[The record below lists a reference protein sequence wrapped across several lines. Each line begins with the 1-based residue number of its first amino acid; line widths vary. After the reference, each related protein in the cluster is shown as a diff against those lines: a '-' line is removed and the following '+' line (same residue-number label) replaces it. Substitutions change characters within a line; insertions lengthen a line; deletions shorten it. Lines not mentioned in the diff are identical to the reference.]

1 MEIKINDKKT
11 IFFFYFSYLIVF
23 TIYLCNLINKTVKLQ
38 MKNASLK
45 KSPIL
50 DVNSLKVNFQT
61 KTGKVTGVKDLSF
74 SIFPGETVCLV
85 GESGSGKSVSS
96 LSIMRLVE
104 FGGGK
109 IDSGSIMF
117 SSNSK
122 AEKDLI
128 DFNQKDMRGIRGN
141 EIGMVF
147 QEPMT
152 ALNPV
157 FTVKRQLTEGLRI
170 HKKMGKK
177 EAQLE
182 ALNLLKS
189 VRIPEPE
196 RRLNQYP
203 HELSGGMRQRI
214 VIAMALA
221 CKPRILIADEPT
233 TALDVTIQ
241 AEILTLL
248 NRLKQETG
256 TSILFITH
264 DMAVVAQIA
273 DRVVVMYNGEK
284 VEEGTVNQIFN
295 NPVKDYTKKL
305 ISSVPKLGAM
315 IGKKYP
321 EPLELSSNDKLKNKR
336 IVGTKK
342 PLLEVKNLVTR
353 YPVMGG
359 MFRKKIA
366 NLHAVEDV
374 SFTINKGQ
382 TFSLVGES
390 GCGKTTIARTILR
403 LEESVSGEVWI
414 EGVDVLKQNKK
425 ELLKQRLNMQMVFQD
440 PYGSLNPVMKL
451 FDQVAEPL
459 INYKINQGTEL
470 NKIISELFDK
480 VKLPRAF
487 LNRYPHE
494 LSGGQRQRVAIAR
507 ALALNPKL
515 LILDEAVSALD
526 VSVQASVINLLLD
539 LQHELG
545 LSYLF
550 VSHDMAVV
558 ERVSHYVG
566 VMYLGRM
573 VEIGDRQTIFSNPT
587 HPYTKALM
595 KAVPIADP
603 KKRFRGDDINFKA
616 ISSPIRSLDFVP
628 DASSYK
634 KIKKDHYVLDND
646 IGYD

>member
-1 MEIKINDKKT
+1 
-11 IFFFYFSYLIVF
+11 
-23 TIYLCNLINKTVKLQ
+23 
-38 MKNASLK
+38 MKNTSLK

-122 AEKDLI
+122 DEKDLI
-128 DFNQKDMRGIRGN
+128 EFNQKDMRGIRGN

-221 CKPRILIADEPT
+221 CKPKILIADEPT

-321 EPLELSSNDKLKNKR
+321 EPLELSSNDKLKTKR

-459 INYKINQGTEL
+459 INYKINQGAEL
-470 NKIISELFDK
+470 NKMISELFDK

-587 HPYTKALM
+587 HPYTRALM

-603 KKRFRGDDINFKA
+603 KKRFNKDDINFKA
-616 ISSPIRSLDFVP
+616 ISSPIRDLGFVP

-634 KIKKDHYVLDND
+634 MIKKGHYVLNND

>member
-1 MEIKINDKKT
+1 MKIT
-11 IFFFYFSYLIVF
+11 
-23 TIYLCNLINKTVKLQ
+23 
-38 MKNASLK
+38 SLK

-321 EPLELSSNDKLKNKR
+321 EPLELSSNDKLKTKR

>member
-1 MEIKINDKKT
+1 MKKT
-11 IFFFYFSYLIVF
+11 
-23 TIYLCNLINKTVKLQ
+23 
-38 MKNASLK
+38 SLK

-321 EPLELSSNDKLKNKR
+321 EPLELSSNDKLKTKR

-459 INYKINQGTEL
+459 INYKINQGAEL

-634 KIKKDHYVLDND
+634 KIKKDHYVLDID

>member
-1 MEIKINDKKT
+1 
-11 IFFFYFSYLIVF
+11 
-23 TIYLCNLINKTVKLQ
+23 
-38 MKNASLK
+38 MKNTSLK

-321 EPLELSSNDKLKNKR
+321 EPLELSSNDKLKTKR

-459 INYKINQGTEL
+459 INYKINQGAEL
-470 NKIISELFDK
+470 NKMISELFDK

-603 KKRFRGDDINFKA
+603 KKRFKGDDINFKA

-646 IGYD
+646 IGYN

>member
-1 MEIKINDKKT
+1 
-11 IFFFYFSYLIVF
+11 
-23 TIYLCNLINKTVKLQ
+23 
-38 MKNASLK
+38 MKNTSLK

-122 AEKDLI
+122 DEKDLI

-321 EPLELSSNDKLKNKR
+321 EPLELSSNDKLKTKR

-459 INYKINQGTEL
+459 INYKINQGAEL
-470 NKIISELFDK
+470 NKMISELFDK

>member
-1 MEIKINDKKT
+1 MKKT
-11 IFFFYFSYLIVF
+11 
-23 TIYLCNLINKTVKLQ
+23 
-38 MKNASLK
+38 SLK

-321 EPLELSSNDKLKNKR
+321 EPLELSSNDKLKTKR

>member
-1 MEIKINDKKT
+1 
-11 IFFFYFSYLIVF
+11 
-23 TIYLCNLINKTVKLQ
+23 
-38 MKNASLK
+38 MKNKIK
-45 KSPIL
+45 KNVPVL
-50 DVNSLKVNFQT
+50 DMKKLKVNFQT
-61 KTGKVTGVKDLSF
+61 KTGKVTGVNDLSF

-96 LSIMRLVE
+96 LAIMRLVE

-109 IDSGSIMF
+109 IDAGTIMF
-117 SSNSK
+117 ASNSYVQS
-122 AEKDLI
+122 DLI
-128 DFNQKDMRGIRGN
+128 NSDQNKMREIRGN

-157 FTVKRQLTEGLRI
+157 FTIKRQLTEGLRV
-170 HKKMGKK
+170 HKEMSKN
-177 EAQLE
+177 EADVE

-221 CKPRILIADEPT
+221 CKPKILIADEPT

-248 NRLKQETG
+248 NRLKKETG

-273 DRVVVMYNGEK
+273 DRVVVMYHGEK
-284 VEEGTVNQIFN
+284 VEEGNVNEVFN
-295 NPVKDYTKKL
+295 NPKKDYTKKL

-321 EPLELSSNDKLKNKR
+321 EPLKLDSTNKTKSIK
-336 IVGTKK
+336 IVGTTK

-353 YPVMGG
+353 FPVTGG

-374 SFTINKGQ
+374 SFTINRGQ

-390 GCGKTTIARTILR
+390 GCGKTTIARSVLR
-403 LEESVSGEVWI
+403 LEESESGEVCMD
-414 EGVDVLKQNKK
+414 GVDILKQNKK
-425 ELLKQRLNMQMVFQD
+425 DLLRQRLNMQMVFQD

-459 INYKINQGTEL
+459 INYKIASGHNL
-470 NKIISELFDK
+470 NKKISELFDK
-480 VKLPRAF
+480 VRLPRSF

-539 LQHELG
+539 LQDELG

-587 HPYTKALM
+587 HPYTRALM

-603 KKRFRGDDINFKA
+603 KKRFNRDDINFKP
-616 ISSPIRSLDFVP
+616 ISSPIRELGFVP
-628 DASSYK
+628 EPSSYNM
-634 KIKKDHYVLDND
+634 IKKGHYVLNND
-646 IGYD
+646 IGYN

>member
-1 MEIKINDKKT
+1 
-11 IFFFYFSYLIVF
+11 
-23 TIYLCNLINKTVKLQ
+23 
-38 MKNASLK
+38 MKNTSLN

-104 FGGGK
+104 FGGGR

-117 SSNSK
+117 SSNSQAK
-122 AEKDLI
+122 KDLI
-128 DFNQKDMRGIRGN
+128 DYNQKDMREIRGN

-157 FTVKRQLTEGLRI
+157 FTIKRQLSEGLRI
-170 HKKMGKK
+170 HKKLNKK
-177 EAQLE
+177 EAQSE
-182 ALNLLKS
+182 ALNLLRS

-241 AEILTLL
+241 AEILILL

-295 NPVKDYTKKL
+295 NPAKDYTKKL

-321 EPLELSSNDKLKNKR
+321 EPLELSSKDKLKTKR

-390 GCGKTTIARTILR
+390 GCGKTSIARTILR

-459 INYKINQGTEL
+459 INYKINQGAEL

-634 KIKKDHYVLDND
+634 KIKKDHYVLDID

>member
-1 MEIKINDKKT
+1 
-11 IFFFYFSYLIVF
+11 
-23 TIYLCNLINKTVKLQ
+23 
-38 MKNASLK
+38 MKNTSLK

-61 KTGKVTGVKDLSF
+61 KTGKVTGVRDLSF

-321 EPLELSSNDKLKNKR
+321 EPLELSSNDKLKTKR

-359 MFRKKIA
+359 VFRKKIA

-459 INYKINQGTEL
+459 INYKINQGAEL
-470 NKIISELFDK
+470 NKMISELFDK

>member
-1 MEIKINDKKT
+1 MKSKTKKN
-11 IFFFYFSYLIVF
+11 VP
-23 TIYLCNLINKTVKLQ
+23 V
-38 MKNASLK
+38 
-45 KSPIL
+45 L
-50 DVNSLKVNFQT
+50 DVKKLKVNFQT
-61 KTGKVTGVKDLSF
+61 KTGKVTGVNDLSF

-96 LSIMRLVE
+96 LAIMRLVE

-109 IDSGSIMF
+109 IDAGSIMF
-117 SSNSK
+117 ASNSYVHS
-122 AEKDLI
+122 DLI
-128 DFNQKDMRGIRGN
+128 DSDQHNMREIRGN

-157 FTVKRQLTEGLRI
+157 FTIKRQLTEGLRV
-170 HKKMGKK
+170 HKQMSKN
-177 EAQLE
+177 EANIE

-196 RRLNQYP
+196 RRLHQYP

-221 CKPRILIADEPT
+221 CRPKILIADEPT

-248 NRLKQETG
+248 NRLKKEIG

-284 VEEGTVNQIFN
+284 VEEGNVNEIFN
-295 NPVKDYTKKL
+295 NPKKDYTKKL

-321 EPLELSSNDKLKNKR
+321 EPLKLDSKNKLKSIK
-336 IVGTKK
+336 IIGTTK

-353 YPVMGG
+353 FPVTGG

-374 SFTINKGQ
+374 SFTINSGQ

-390 GCGKTTIARTILR
+390 GCGKTTIARSVLR
-403 LEESVSGEVWI
+403 LEESESGEVFMD
-414 EGVDVLKQNKK
+414 GVDILKQNKK
-425 ELLKQRLNMQMVFQD
+425 DLLRQRLNMQMVFQD

-459 INYKINQGTEL
+459 INYKIASGHNL

-480 VKLPRAF
+480 VRLPRSF

-526 VSVQASVINLLLD
+526 VSVQASVINLLLE
-539 LQHELG
+539 LQDELG

-587 HPYTKALM
+587 HPYTRALM

-603 KKRFRGDDINFKA
+603 NKRFNVDDINFKP
-616 ISSPIRSLDFVP
+616 ISSPIRDLGFVP
-628 DASSYK
+628 EPSSYDM
-634 KIKKDHYVLDND
+634 IKKGHFVLNND
-646 IGYD
+646 IGYN

>member
-1 MEIKINDKKT
+1 MKSKTKK
-11 IFFFYFSYLIVF
+11 
-23 TIYLCNLINKTVKLQ
+23 NLPV
-38 MKNASLK
+38 
-45 KSPIL
+45 L
-50 DVNSLKVNFQT
+50 DVKKLKVNFQT
-61 KTGKVTGVKDLSF
+61 KTGKVTGVNDLSF

-96 LSIMRLVE
+96 LAIMRLVE

-109 IDSGSIMF
+109 IDAGSIMF
-117 SSNSK
+117 ASNSYVHS
-122 AEKDLI
+122 DLI
-128 DFNQKDMRGIRGN
+128 DSDQHNMREIRGN

-157 FTVKRQLTEGLRI
+157 FTIKRQLTEGLRV
-170 HKKMGKK
+170 HKQMSKN
-177 EAQLE
+177 EANIE

-196 RRLNQYP
+196 RRLHQYP

-221 CKPRILIADEPT
+221 CRPKILIADEPT

-248 NRLKQETG
+248 NRLKKEIG

-273 DRVVVMYNGEK
+273 DRVVVMYHGEK
-284 VEEGTVNQIFN
+284 VEEGNVNEVFN
-295 NPVKDYTKKL
+295 NPKKDYTKKL

-321 EPLELSSNDKLKNKR
+321 EPLKLDSKNKAKPIK
-336 IVGTKK
+336 IVGTTK

-353 YPVMGG
+353 FPVTGG

-374 SFTINKGQ
+374 SFTINSGQ

-390 GCGKTTIARTILR
+390 GCGKTTIARSVLR
-403 LEESVSGEVWI
+403 LEESESGEVFMD
-414 EGVDVLKQNKK
+414 GVDILKQNKK
-425 ELLKQRLNMQMVFQD
+425 DLLRQRLNMQMVFQD

-459 INYKINQGTEL
+459 INYKIASGHNL

-480 VKLPRAF
+480 VRLPRSF

-526 VSVQASVINLLLD
+526 VSVQASVINLLLE
-539 LQHELG
+539 LQDELG

-587 HPYTKALM
+587 HPYTRALM

-603 KKRFRGDDINFKA
+603 NKRFNVDDINFKP
-616 ISSPIRSLDFVP
+616 ISSPIRDLGFVP
-628 DASSYK
+628 EPSSYDM
-634 KIKKDHYVLDND
+634 IKKGHFVLNND
-646 IGYD
+646 IGYNQ

>member
-1 MEIKINDKKT
+1 MKSKTKKN
-11 IFFFYFSYLIVF
+11 VP
-23 TIYLCNLINKTVKLQ
+23 V
-38 MKNASLK
+38 
-45 KSPIL
+45 L
-50 DVNSLKVNFQT
+50 DVKKLKVNFQT
-61 KTGKVTGVKDLSF
+61 KTGKVTGVNDLSF

-96 LSIMRLVE
+96 LAIMRLVE

-109 IDSGSIMF
+109 IDAGTIMF
-117 SSNSK
+117 ASNSYVQS
-122 AEKDLI
+122 DLI
-128 DFNQKDMRGIRGN
+128 DSDQNKMREIRGN

-157 FTVKRQLTEGLRI
+157 FTIKRQLTEGLRV
-170 HKKMGKK
+170 HKQMSKN
-177 EAQLE
+177 EADVE

-196 RRLNQYP
+196 RRLHQYP

-221 CKPRILIADEPT
+221 CKPKILIADEPT

-248 NRLKQETG
+248 NRLKKETG

-273 DRVVVMYNGEK
+273 DRVVVMYHGEK
-284 VEEGTVNQIFN
+284 VEEGNVNEVFN
-295 NPVKDYTKKL
+295 NPKKDYTKKL

-315 IGKKYP
+315 KGKKYP
-321 EPLELSSNDKLKNKR
+321 EPLKLDSTNKTKSIK
-336 IVGTKK
+336 IVGTTK

-353 YPVMGG
+353 FPVTGG

-374 SFTINKGQ
+374 SFTINSGQ

-390 GCGKTTIARTILR
+390 GCGKTTIARSILR
-403 LEESVSGEVWI
+403 LEESESGEVCM
-414 EGVDVLKQNKK
+414 EGVDILKQNKK
-425 ELLKQRLNMQMVFQD
+425 DLLRQRLNMQMVFQD

-459 INYKINQGTEL
+459 INYKIASGHNL
-470 NKIISELFDK
+470 NKKISELFDK
-480 VKLPRAF
+480 VRLPRSF

-539 LQHELG
+539 LQDELG

-587 HPYTKALM
+587 HPYTRALM

-603 KKRFRGDDINFKA
+603 KKRFNRDDINFKP
-616 ISSPIRSLDFVP
+616 ISSPIRELGFVP
-628 DASSYK
+628 EPSRYNM
-634 KIKKDHYVLDND
+634 IKKGHYVLNND
-646 IGYD
+646 IGYN

>member
-1 MEIKINDKKT
+1 
-11 IFFFYFSYLIVF
+11 
-23 TIYLCNLINKTVKLQ
+23 
-38 MKNASLK
+38 MKNTSLK

-321 EPLELSSNDKLKNKR
+321 EPLELSSNDKLKTKR

-459 INYKINQGTEL
+459 INYKINQGAEL
-470 NKIISELFDK
+470 NKMISELFDK

-634 KIKKDHYVLDND
+634 KIKKDHYVLDID

>member
-1 MEIKINDKKT
+1 MISKTKKN
-11 IFFFYFSYLIVF
+11 IPV
-23 TIYLCNLINKTVKLQ
+23 
-38 MKNASLK
+38 
-45 KSPIL
+45 L
-50 DVNSLKVNFQT
+50 DVKKLKVNFQT
-61 KTGKVTGVKDLSF
+61 KTGKVTGVNDLSF

-96 LSIMRLVE
+96 LAIMRLVE

-109 IDSGSIMF
+109 IDAGTIMF
-117 SSNSK
+117 ASNSYVQS
-122 AEKDLI
+122 DLI
-128 DFNQKDMRGIRGN
+128 NSDQNKMREIRGN

-157 FTVKRQLTEGLRI
+157 FTIKRQLTEGLRV
-170 HKKMGKK
+170 HKQMSKND
-177 EAQLE
+177 ADVE

-196 RRLNQYP
+196 RRLLQYP

-221 CKPRILIADEPT
+221 CKPKILIADEPT

-248 NRLKQETG
+248 NRLKKETG

-273 DRVVVMYNGEK
+273 DRVVVMYHGEK
-284 VEEGTVNQIFN
+284 VEEGNVDEVFN
-295 NPVKDYTKKL
+295 NPKKDYTKKL

-315 IGKKYP
+315 KGKKYP
-321 EPLELSSNDKLKNKR
+321 EPLKLDSTNKAKSIK
-336 IVGTKK
+336 IVGTTK

-353 YPVMGG
+353 FPVTGG

-374 SFTINKGQ
+374 SFTINRGQ

-390 GCGKTTIARTILR
+390 GCGKTTIARSVLR
-403 LEESVSGEVWI
+403 LEESESGEVCMD
-414 EGVDVLKQNKK
+414 GVDILKQNKK
-425 ELLKQRLNMQMVFQD
+425 DLLRQRLNMQMVFQD

-459 INYKINQGTEL
+459 INYKIASGHNL
-470 NKIISELFDK
+470 NKKISELFDK
-480 VKLPRAF
+480 VRLPRSF

-539 LQHELG
+539 LQDELG

-587 HPYTKALM
+587 HPYTRALM

-603 KKRFRGDDINFKA
+603 KKRFNRDDINFKP
-616 ISSPIRSLDFVP
+616 ISSPIRDLGFVP
-628 DASSYK
+628 EPSSYNM
-634 KIKKDHYVLDND
+634 IKKGHYVLNND
-646 IGYD
+646 IGYN

>member
-1 MEIKINDKKT
+1 MKSKTKKN
-11 IFFFYFSYLIVF
+11 IPV
-23 TIYLCNLINKTVKLQ
+23 
-38 MKNASLK
+38 
-45 KSPIL
+45 L
-50 DVNSLKVNFQT
+50 DVKKLKVNFQT
-61 KTGKVTGVKDLSF
+61 KTGKVIGVNDLSF

-96 LSIMRLVE
+96 LAIMRLVE

-109 IDSGSIMF
+109 IDAGTIMF
-117 SSNSK
+117 ASNSYVQS
-122 AEKDLI
+122 DLI
-128 DFNQKDMRGIRGN
+128 DSDQNKMREIRGN

-157 FTVKRQLTEGLRI
+157 FTIKRQLTEGLRV
-170 HKKMGKK
+170 HKEMSKN
-177 EAQLE
+177 EADVE

-196 RRLNQYP
+196 RRLHQYP

-221 CKPRILIADEPT
+221 CKPKILIADEPT

-248 NRLKQETG
+248 NRLKKETG

-273 DRVVVMYNGEK
+273 DRVVVMYHGEK
-284 VEEGTVNQIFN
+284 VEEGNVNEVFN
-295 NPVKDYTKKL
+295 NPKKDYTKKL

-321 EPLELSSNDKLKNKR
+321 EPLKLDSTNKAKSIR
-336 IVGTKK
+336 IVGTTK

-353 YPVMGG
+353 FPVTGG

-374 SFTINKGQ
+374 SFTINRGQ

-390 GCGKTTIARTILR
+390 GCGKTTIARSVLR
-403 LEESVSGEVWI
+403 LEESESGEVFMD
-414 EGVDVLKQNKK
+414 GVDILKQNKK
-425 ELLKQRLNMQMVFQD
+425 DLLRQRLNMQMVFQD

-459 INYKINQGTEL
+459 INYKIASGHNL
-470 NKIISELFDK
+470 NKKISELFDK
-480 VKLPRAF
+480 VRLPRSF

-539 LQHELG
+539 LQDELG

-587 HPYTKALM
+587 HPYTRALM

-603 KKRFRGDDINFKA
+603 KKRFNRDDINFKP
-616 ISSPIRSLDFVP
+616 ISSPIRELGFVP
-628 DASSYK
+628 EPSSYNM
-634 KIKKDHYVLDND
+634 IKKGHYVLNND
-646 IGYD
+646 IGYN

>member
-1 MEIKINDKKT
+1 
-11 IFFFYFSYLIVF
+11 
-23 TIYLCNLINKTVKLQ
+23 
-38 MKNASLK
+38 MKNTSLK

-321 EPLELSSNDKLKNKR
+321 EPLELSSNDKLKTKR

-459 INYKINQGTEL
+459 INYKINQGAEL
-470 NKIISELFDK
+470 NKMISELFDK

-603 KKRFRGDDINFKA
+603 KKRFRGEDINFKA

-646 IGYD
+646 IGYE

>member
-1 MEIKINDKKT
+1 MKSKTKKN
-11 IFFFYFSYLIVF
+11 VP
-23 TIYLCNLINKTVKLQ
+23 V
-38 MKNASLK
+38 
-45 KSPIL
+45 L
-50 DVNSLKVNFQT
+50 DVKKLKVNFQT
-61 KTGKVTGVKDLSF
+61 KTGKVTGVNDLSF

-96 LSIMRLVE
+96 LAIMRLVE

-109 IDSGSIMF
+109 IDAGTIMF
-117 SSNSK
+117 ASNSYVQS
-122 AEKDLI
+122 DLI
-128 DFNQKDMRGIRGN
+128 NSNQNKMREIRGN

-157 FTVKRQLTEGLRI
+157 FTIKRQLTEGLRV
-170 HKKMGKK
+170 HKQMSKN
-177 EAQLE
+177 EADVE

-196 RRLNQYP
+196 RRLDQYP

-221 CKPRILIADEPT
+221 CKPKILIADEPT

-241 AEILTLL
+241 AEMLTLL
-248 NRLKQETG
+248 NRLKKEFG

-284 VEEGTVNQIFN
+284 VEEGNVNEIFN
-295 NPVKDYTKKL
+295 NPKKDYTKKL

-321 EPLELSSNDKLKNKR
+321 EPLKLDTTNNVNSIK
-336 IVGTKK
+336 IIGTNK
-342 PLLEVKNLVTR
+342 PLLEVKNLVTKF
-353 YPVMGG
+353 PVTGG
-359 MFRKKIA
+359 MFRRKIA

-374 SFTINKGQ
+374 SFTINSGQ

-390 GCGKTTIARTILR
+390 GCGKTTIARSILR
-403 LEESVSGEVWI
+403 LEESESGEVLM
-414 EGVDVLKQNKK
+414 EGIDILKQNKK
-425 ELLKQRLNMQMVFQD
+425 DLLRQRLNMQMVFQD

-459 INYKINQGTEL
+459 INYKIASGNNL
-470 NKIISELFDK
+470 NRKISELFDK
-480 VKLPRAF
+480 VRLPRSF

-526 VSVQASVINLLLD
+526 VSVQASVINLLLE
-539 LQHELG
+539 LQDELG

-558 ERVSHYVG
+558 ERVSHFVG

-587 HPYTKALM
+587 HPYTRALM

-603 KKRFRGDDINFKA
+603 KRRFNTDDINFKP
-616 ISSPIRSLDFVP
+616 ISSPIMDLGFVP
-628 DASSYK
+628 EPSSYNM
-634 KIKKDHYVLDND
+634 IKKGHYVLNND
-646 IGYD
+646 IGYN

>member
-1 MEIKINDKKT
+1 MISKTKKN
-11 IFFFYFSYLIVF
+11 IPV
-23 TIYLCNLINKTVKLQ
+23 
-38 MKNASLK
+38 
-45 KSPIL
+45 L
-50 DVNSLKVNFQT
+50 DVKKLKVNFQT
-61 KTGKVTGVKDLSF
+61 KTGKVTGVNDLSF

-96 LSIMRLVE
+96 LAIMRLVE

-109 IDSGSIMF
+109 IDAGTIMF
-117 SSNSK
+117 ASNSYVQS
-122 AEKDLI
+122 DLI
-128 DFNQKDMRGIRGN
+128 NSDQNKMREIRGN

-157 FTVKRQLTEGLRI
+157 FTIKRQLTEGLRV
-170 HKKMGKK
+170 HKQMSKN
-177 EAQLE
+177 EADVE

-196 RRLNQYP
+196 RRLLQYP

-221 CKPRILIADEPT
+221 CKPKILIADEPT

-248 NRLKQETG
+248 NRLKKETG

-273 DRVVVMYNGEK
+273 DRVVVMYHGEK
-284 VEEGTVNQIFN
+284 VEEGNVNEVFN
-295 NPVKDYTKKL
+295 NPKKDYTKKL

-315 IGKKYP
+315 KGKKYP
-321 EPLELSSNDKLKNKR
+321 EPLKLDSTNKTKSIK
-336 IVGTKK
+336 IVGTTK

-353 YPVMGG
+353 FPVTGG

-374 SFTINKGQ
+374 SFTINRGQ

-390 GCGKTTIARTILR
+390 GCGKTTIARSVLR
-403 LEESVSGEVWI
+403 LEESEFGEVCMD
-414 EGVDVLKQNKK
+414 GVDILKQNKK
-425 ELLKQRLNMQMVFQD
+425 DLLRQRLNMQMVFQD

-459 INYKINQGTEL
+459 INYKIASGHNL
-470 NKIISELFDK
+470 NKKISELFDK
-480 VKLPRAF
+480 VRLPRSF

-539 LQHELG
+539 LQDELG

-587 HPYTKALM
+587 HPYTRALM

-603 KKRFRGDDINFKA
+603 KKRFNRDDINFKP
-616 ISSPIRSLDFVP
+616 ISSPIRDLGFVP
-628 DASSYK
+628 EPSSYNM
-634 KIKKDHYVLDND
+634 IKKGHYVLNND
-646 IGYD
+646 IGYN

>member
-1 MEIKINDKKT
+1 MKSKTKKN
-11 IFFFYFSYLIVF
+11 VP
-23 TIYLCNLINKTVKLQ
+23 V
-38 MKNASLK
+38 
-45 KSPIL
+45 L
-50 DVNSLKVNFQT
+50 DVKKLKVNFQT
-61 KTGKVTGVKDLSF
+61 KTGKVTGVNDLSF

-96 LSIMRLVE
+96 LAIMRLVE

-109 IDSGSIMF
+109 IDAGTIMF
-117 SSNSK
+117 ASNSYVQS
-122 AEKDLI
+122 DLI
-128 DFNQKDMRGIRGN
+128 DSDQNKMREIRGN

-157 FTVKRQLTEGLRI
+157 FTIKRQLTEGLRV
-170 HKKMGKK
+170 HKQMSKID
-177 EAQLE
+177 ADVE

-196 RRLNQYP
+196 RRLLQYP

-221 CKPRILIADEPT
+221 CKPKILIADEPT

-248 NRLKQETG
+248 NRLKKETG

-284 VEEGTVNQIFN
+284 VEEGNVNEVFN
-295 NPVKDYTKKL
+295 NPKKDYTKRL

-321 EPLELSSNDKLKNKR
+321 EPLKLDSTNKAKSIK
-336 IVGTKK
+336 IVGTTK

-353 YPVMGG
+353 FPVTGG

-374 SFTINKGQ
+374 SFTINRGQ

-390 GCGKTTIARTILR
+390 GCGKTTIARSVLR
-403 LEESVSGEVWI
+403 LEESDSGEVFMD
-414 EGVDVLKQNKK
+414 GVDILKQNKK
-425 ELLKQRLNMQMVFQD
+425 DLLRQRLNMQMVFQD

-459 INYKINQGTEL
+459 INYKIASGHNL
-470 NKIISELFDK
+470 NKKISELFDK
-480 VKLPRAF
+480 VRLPRSF

-539 LQHELG
+539 LQDELG

-587 HPYTKALM
+587 HPYTRALM

-603 KKRFRGDDINFKA
+603 KKRFNRDDINFKP
-616 ISSPIRSLDFVP
+616 ISSPIRDLGFVP
-628 DASSYK
+628 EPSRYNM
-634 KIKKDHYVLDND
+634 IKKGHYVLNND
-646 IGYD
+646 IGYN

>member
-1 MEIKINDKKT
+1 MKKT
-11 IFFFYFSYLIVF
+11 
-23 TIYLCNLINKTVKLQ
+23 
-38 MKNASLK
+38 SLK

-109 IDSGSIMF
+109 IDSGNIMF

-315 IGKKYP
+315 INKKYP
-321 EPLELSSNDKLKNKR
+321 EPLKLSSNDKLKIKR

-342 PLLEVKNLVTR
+342 PLIEVKNLVTR

-459 INYKINQGTEL
+459 INYKINQGAEL
-470 NKIISELFDK
+470 NKMISELFDK

-603 KKRFRGDDINFKA
+603 KRRFRGDDINFKA

>member
-1 MEIKINDKKT
+1 
-11 IFFFYFSYLIVF
+11 
-23 TIYLCNLINKTVKLQ
+23 
-38 MKNASLK
+38 MKNTSLK

-117 SSNSK
+117 SSNSQ

-321 EPLELSSNDKLKNKR
+321 EPLELSSNDKLKTKR

-459 INYKINQGTEL
+459 INYKINQGAEL

>member
-1 MEIKINDKKT
+1 
-11 IFFFYFSYLIVF
+11 
-23 TIYLCNLINKTVKLQ
+23 
-38 MKNASLK
+38 MKNTSLK

-321 EPLELSSNDKLKNKR
+321 EPLELSSNDKLKTKR

-459 INYKINQGTEL
+459 INYKINQGAEL

>member
-1 MEIKINDKKT
+1 
-11 IFFFYFSYLIVF
+11 
-23 TIYLCNLINKTVKLQ
+23 
-38 MKNASLK
+38 MKNTSLK

-295 NPVKDYTKKL
+295 NPAKDYTKKL

-321 EPLELSSNDKLKNKR
+321 EPLELSSNDKLKTKR

-459 INYKINQGTEL
+459 INYKINQGAEL
-470 NKIISELFDK
+470 NKMISELFDK

-634 KIKKDHYVLDND
+634 KIKKDHYVLDID

>member
-1 MEIKINDKKT
+1 
-11 IFFFYFSYLIVF
+11 
-23 TIYLCNLINKTVKLQ
+23 
-38 MKNASLK
+38 MKNTSLK

-295 NPVKDYTKKL
+295 NPAKDYTKKL

-321 EPLELSSNDKLKNKR
+321 EPLELSSNDKLKTKR

-459 INYKINQGTEL
+459 INYKINQGAEL

>member
-1 MEIKINDKKT
+1 MKSKTKK
-11 IFFFYFSYLIVF
+11 
-23 TIYLCNLINKTVKLQ
+23 NLPV
-38 MKNASLK
+38 
-45 KSPIL
+45 L
-50 DVNSLKVNFQT
+50 DVKKLKVNFQT
-61 KTGKVTGVKDLSF
+61 KTGKVTGVNDLSF

-96 LSIMRLVE
+96 LAIMRLVE

-109 IDSGSIMF
+109 IDAGSIMF
-117 SSNSK
+117 ASNSYVQS
-122 AEKDLI
+122 DLI
-128 DFNQKDMRGIRGN
+128 DSDQNKMREIRGN

-157 FTVKRQLTEGLRI
+157 FTIKRQLTEGLRV
-170 HKKMGKK
+170 HKQMSKN
-177 EAQLE
+177 ETDVE

-196 RRLNQYP
+196 RRLHQYP

-221 CKPRILIADEPT
+221 CKPKILIADEPT

-248 NRLKQETG
+248 NRLKKATG

-273 DRVVVMYNGEK
+273 DRVVVMYHGEK
-284 VEEGTVNQIFN
+284 VEEGNVNEIFN
-295 NPVKDYTKKL
+295 NPKKDYTKKL

-321 EPLELSSNDKLKNKR
+321 EPLKLDFKNKAKSIK
-336 IVGTKK
+336 IVGTTK

-353 YPVMGG
+353 FPVTGG

-374 SFTINKGQ
+374 SFTINRGQ

-390 GCGKTTIARTILR
+390 GCGKTTIARSVLR
-403 LEESVSGEVWI
+403 LEESDSGEVFMD
-414 EGVDVLKQNKK
+414 GVDILKQNKK
-425 ELLKQRLNMQMVFQD
+425 DLLRQRLNMQMVFQD

-459 INYKINQGTEL
+459 INYKIASGHNL
-470 NKIISELFDK
+470 NKKISELFDK
-480 VKLPRAF
+480 VRLPRSL

-539 LQHELG
+539 LQDELG

-558 ERVSHYVG
+558 ERVSHCVG

-587 HPYTKALM
+587 HPYTRALM

-603 KKRFRGDDINFKA
+603 KKRFNRDDINFKP
-616 ISSPIRSLDFVP
+616 ISSPIRDLGFVP
-628 DASSYK
+628 EPSSYN
-634 KIKKDHYVLDND
+634 KIKKGHYVLNND
-646 IGYD
+646 IGYN

>member
-1 MEIKINDKKT
+1 MKSKTKKN
-11 IFFFYFSYLIVF
+11 VP
-23 TIYLCNLINKTVKLQ
+23 V
-38 MKNASLK
+38 
-45 KSPIL
+45 L
-50 DVNSLKVNFQT
+50 DVKKLKVNFQT
-61 KTGKVTGVKDLSF
+61 KTGKVTGVNDLSF

-96 LSIMRLVE
+96 LAIMRLVE

-109 IDSGSIMF
+109 IDAGTIMF
-117 SSNSK
+117 ASNSYVQS
-122 AEKDLI
+122 DLI
-128 DFNQKDMRGIRGN
+128 NSDQNKMREIRGN

-157 FTVKRQLTEGLRI
+157 FTIKRQLTEGLRV
-170 HKKMGKK
+170 HKQMSKN
-177 EAQLE
+177 EADVE

-196 RRLNQYP
+196 RRLHQYP

-221 CKPRILIADEPT
+221 CKPKILIADEPT

-248 NRLKQETG
+248 NRLKKETG

-273 DRVVVMYNGEK
+273 DRVVVMYHGEK
-284 VEEGTVNQIFN
+284 VEEGNVNEVFN
-295 NPVKDYTKKL
+295 NPKKDYTKKL

-315 IGKKYP
+315 KGKKYP
-321 EPLELSSNDKLKNKR
+321 EPLKLDSTNKTKSIK
-336 IVGTKK
+336 IVGTTK

-353 YPVMGG
+353 FPVTGG

-374 SFTINKGQ
+374 SFTINRGQ

-390 GCGKTTIARTILR
+390 GCGKTTIARSVLR
-403 LEESVSGEVWI
+403 LEESESGEVFMD
-414 EGVDVLKQNKK
+414 GVDILKQNKK
-425 ELLKQRLNMQMVFQD
+425 DLLRQRLNMQMVFQD

-459 INYKINQGTEL
+459 INYKIASGHNL
-470 NKIISELFDK
+470 NKKISELFDK
-480 VKLPRAF
+480 VRLPRSF

-539 LQHELG
+539 LQDELG

-587 HPYTKALM
+587 HPYTRALM

-603 KKRFRGDDINFKA
+603 KKRFNRDDINFKP
-616 ISSPIRSLDFVP
+616 ISSPIRDLGFVP
-628 DASSYK
+628 EPSSYNM
-634 KIKKDHYVLDND
+634 IKKGHYVLNND
-646 IGYD
+646 IGYN

>member
-1 MEIKINDKKT
+1 
-11 IFFFYFSYLIVF
+11 
-23 TIYLCNLINKTVKLQ
+23 
-38 MKNASLK
+38 MKNTSLK

-182 ALNLLKS
+182 ALNLLES

-321 EPLELSSNDKLKNKR
+321 EPLELSSNDKLKTKR

>member
-1 MEIKINDKKT
+1 MKKT
-11 IFFFYFSYLIVF
+11 
-23 TIYLCNLINKTVKLQ
+23 
-38 MKNASLK
+38 SLK

-321 EPLELSSNDKLKNKR
+321 EPLELSSNDKLKTKR

-459 INYKINQGTEL
+459 INYKINQGAEL
-470 NKIISELFDK
+470 NKMISELFDK

-603 KKRFRGDDINFKA
+603 KKRFRG
-616 ISSPIRSLDFVP
+616 R
-628 DASSYK
+628 YK
-634 KIKKDHYVLDND
+634 F
-646 IGYD
+646 

>member
-1 MEIKINDKKT
+1 
-11 IFFFYFSYLIVF
+11 
-23 TIYLCNLINKTVKLQ
+23 
-38 MKNASLK
+38 MKNTSLK

-284 VEEGTVNQIFN
+284 VEEGTVNKIFN

-321 EPLELSSNDKLKNKR
+321 EPLELSSNDKLKTKR

-353 YPVMGG
+353 YPVIGG

-459 INYKINQGTEL
+459 INYKINQGAEL
-470 NKIISELFDK
+470 NKMISELFDK

>member
-1 MEIKINDKKT
+1 MKSKTKK
-11 IFFFYFSYLIVF
+11 
-23 TIYLCNLINKTVKLQ
+23 NLPV
-38 MKNASLK
+38 
-45 KSPIL
+45 L
-50 DVNSLKVNFQT
+50 DVKKLKVNFQT
-61 KTGKVTGVKDLSF
+61 KTGKVTGVNDLSF

-96 LSIMRLVE
+96 LAIMRLVE

-109 IDSGSIMF
+109 IDAGTIMF
-117 SSNSK
+117 ASNSYVQS
-122 AEKDLI
+122 DLI
-128 DFNQKDMRGIRGN
+128 DSDQNKMREIRGN

-157 FTVKRQLTEGLRI
+157 FTIKRQLTEGLRV
-170 HKKMGKK
+170 HKQMSKN
-177 EAQLE
+177 EADVE

-196 RRLNQYP
+196 RRLHQYP

-221 CKPRILIADEPT
+221 CKPKILIADEPT

-248 NRLKQETG
+248 NRLKKETG

-273 DRVVVMYNGEK
+273 DRVVVMYHGEK
-284 VEEGTVNQIFN
+284 VEEGNVNEVFN
-295 NPVKDYTKKL
+295 NPKKDYTKKL

-321 EPLELSSNDKLKNKR
+321 EPLKLDSKNKVKS
-336 IVGTKK
+336 IKIIGTTK

-353 YPVMGG
+353 FPVTGG

-374 SFTINKGQ
+374 SFTINSGQ

-390 GCGKTTIARTILR
+390 GCGKTTIARSVLR
-403 LEESVSGEVWI
+403 LEESESGEVFMD
-414 EGVDVLKQNKK
+414 GVDILKQNKK
-425 ELLKQRLNMQMVFQD
+425 DLLRQRLNMQMVFQD

-459 INYKINQGTEL
+459 INYKIASGHNL

-480 VKLPRAF
+480 VRLPRSF

-526 VSVQASVINLLLD
+526 VSVQASVINLLLE
-539 LQHELG
+539 LQDELG

-587 HPYTKALM
+587 HPYTRALM

-603 KKRFRGDDINFKA
+603 KNRFNRDDINFKP
-616 ISSPIRSLDFVP
+616 ISSPIRDLGFVP
-628 DASSYK
+628 EPSSYNM
-634 KIKKDHYVLDND
+634 IKKGHYVLNND
-646 IGYD
+646 IGYN

>member
-1 MEIKINDKKT
+1 MKSKTKKN
-11 IFFFYFSYLIVF
+11 VP
-23 TIYLCNLINKTVKLQ
+23 V
-38 MKNASLK
+38 
-45 KSPIL
+45 L
-50 DVNSLKVNFQT
+50 DVKKLKVNFQT
-61 KTGKVTGVKDLSF
+61 KTGKVTGVNDLSF

-96 LSIMRLVE
+96 LAIMRLVE

-109 IDSGSIMF
+109 IDAGTIMF
-117 SSNSK
+117 ASNSYVQS
-122 AEKDLI
+122 DLI
-128 DFNQKDMRGIRGN
+128 DSDQNKMREIRGN

-157 FTVKRQLTEGLRI
+157 FTIKRQLTEGLRV
-170 HKKMGKK
+170 HKQMSKN
-177 EAQLE
+177 EADVE

-196 RRLNQYP
+196 RRLLQYP

-221 CKPRILIADEPT
+221 CKPKILIADEPT

-248 NRLKQETG
+248 NRLKKETG

-284 VEEGTVNQIFN
+284 VEEGNVNEVFN
-295 NPVKDYTKKL
+295 NPKKDYTKKL

-321 EPLELSSNDKLKNKR
+321 EPLKLDSTNKAKSIK
-336 IVGTKK
+336 IVGTTK

-353 YPVMGG
+353 FPVTGG

-374 SFTINKGQ
+374 SFTINRGQ

-390 GCGKTTIARTILR
+390 GCGKTTIARSVLR
-403 LEESVSGEVWI
+403 LEESESGEVFMD
-414 EGVDVLKQNKK
+414 GVDILKQNKK
-425 ELLKQRLNMQMVFQD
+425 DLLRQRLNMQMVFQD

-459 INYKINQGTEL
+459 INYKIASGHNL
-470 NKIISELFDK
+470 NKKISELFDK
-480 VKLPRAF
+480 VRLPRSF

-539 LQHELG
+539 LQDELG

-587 HPYTKALM
+587 HPYTRALM

-603 KKRFRGDDINFKA
+603 KKRFNRDDINFKP
-616 ISSPIRSLDFVP
+616 ISSPIRDLGFVP
-628 DASSYK
+628 EPSSYNM
-634 KIKKDHYVLDND
+634 IKKGHYVLNND
-646 IGYD
+646 IGYN

>member
-1 MEIKINDKKT
+1 MIKKT
-11 IFFFYFSYLIVF
+11 
-23 TIYLCNLINKTVKLQ
+23 
-38 MKNASLK
+38 SLK

-61 KTGKVTGVKDLSF
+61 KIGKVTGVKDLSF

-321 EPLELSSNDKLKNKR
+321 EPLELSSNDKLKTKR

-459 INYKINQGTEL
+459 INYKINQGAEL
-470 NKIISELFDK
+470 NKMISELFDK

-634 KIKKDHYVLDND
+634 KIKKDHYVLDID

>member
-1 MEIKINDKKT
+1 
-11 IFFFYFSYLIVF
+11 
-23 TIYLCNLINKTVKLQ
+23 
-38 MKNASLK
+38 MKNTSLK

-157 FTVKRQLTEGLRI
+157 FTVKRQLTEGLHI

-315 IGKKYP
+315 FGKKYP
-321 EPLELSSNDKLKNKR
+321 EPLELSSNDKLKTKR

-353 YPVMGG
+353 YPVLGG

-390 GCGKTTIARTILR
+390 GCGKTTIARSILR

-414 EGVDVLKQNKK
+414 EGVDILKQNKK

-459 INYKINQGTEL
+459 INYKINQGAEL